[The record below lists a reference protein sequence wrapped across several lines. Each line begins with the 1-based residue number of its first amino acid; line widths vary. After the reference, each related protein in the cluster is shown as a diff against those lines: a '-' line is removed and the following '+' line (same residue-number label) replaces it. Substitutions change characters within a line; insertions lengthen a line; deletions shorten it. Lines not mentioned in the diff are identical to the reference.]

1 MSPHHP
7 STSRLQVLA
16 QLQQYSNLSS
26 ERQQDTFKSC
36 LWHLYKARRK
46 SYNGGFMASFDSNF
60 NANHLIREEFS
71 ATTVV
76 ELVVEK
82 EEEEPPTLVCDE
94 DNGSSNNNNKS
105 QQPPPME
112 WRLVSV
118 MDGEET
124 QNDTT
129 TTSSTIKS
137 NEAKEGNLRQRR
149 GPKQTTTTTKSSK
162 MQEEKEFINP
172 LTLFGGGLVPPELKL
187 AQNQAKLALQQ
198 YIQAANAV
206 VKIQTALNHHY
217 NNNNNKNNNNM

>member
-1 MSPHHP
+1 MSPS

-16 QLQQYSNLSS
+16 QLQQYSNLSN
-26 ERQQDTFKSC
+26 RAGQDTFKSC

-76 ELVVEK
+76 VELVVEE

-105 QQPPPME
+105 QQPPPMK

-129 TTSSTIKS
+129 TTSSTTKF
-137 NEAKEGNLRQRR
+137 NETKGEGNLRQRR
-149 GPKQTTTTTKSSK
+149 GPKQTATKTTISSK

-187 AQNQAKLALQQ
+187 AQKQAKLALQQ
-198 YIQAANAV
+198 YIQAANA
-206 VKIQTALNHHY
+206 
-217 NNNNNKNNNNM
+217 